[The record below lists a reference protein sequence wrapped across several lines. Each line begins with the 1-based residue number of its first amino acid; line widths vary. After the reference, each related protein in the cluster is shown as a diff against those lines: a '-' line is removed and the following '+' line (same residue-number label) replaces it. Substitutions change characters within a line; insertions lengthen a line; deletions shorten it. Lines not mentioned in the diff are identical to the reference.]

1 MGFVAPLVLVA
12 LGALAIPVLI
22 HLIQRER
29 KRVVEFPSLMFL
41 RRIPYQSVRR
51 RRVRDWLLL
60 LMRLAA
66 LALIVLAFARPF
78 FRRSALAAAAQN
90 GAREAVILV
99 DTSYSMDYGD
109 RWQKART
116 AAREAIRALGPGDR
130 ASLVFFSSGGDVAVR
145 STADRGRL
153 DAGLASAAPGPGATR
168 YAPALKLA
176 GSLLGES
183 ALPRREIVLI
193 SDFQRR
199 GWEQTPGRDDVK
211 LPERTTLT
219 PVNVASGATPNLSV
233 TPVSLQRTRFENH
246 DRVVVTAG
254 VVNHGTKAVT
264 GAPVALE
271 VDGQSIQSLTTD
283 IAPGASSSVTFN
295 PFTVA
300 SRNMRGTVRL
310 ADDGLKRDNVFYF
323 VVSPTEPVHAIVIN
337 RGGQEIEA
345 LYLSRA
351 LAIGESPRVELA
363 TRTPATVSD
372 ADLRQASVVFVN
384 DVPVPDELADRLA
397 RFVAAGGG
405 LLVAA
410 GPHATWP
417 AHAAATVPGLPG
429 DPVDRTTTAPARL
442 GGLEYS
448 HPVFELFRAPRT
460 GDFSAARFYGY
471 RTVREPTGQVLAR
484 FDEGTPA
491 LMESKDR
498 KAGTGRV
505 LLWTSTLDLEWN
517 DLPVKPVFL
526 PFLHTVTKYLV
537 DFAEPPASLTVGQVI
552 PAPRKAA
559 GRGASATRGGT
570 IAVAPSGARVSIES
584 EDGALELAEQ
594 GFYDVRTQGAGPDSA
609 TTLASNVDLSESDL
623 APMDPRELAAAVA
636 GRAAADTAGAGNGRP
651 SDEAQAQAQRLWW
664 YLLVAG
670 GLVLAA
676 ETLLS
681 NRLSQKGA
689 RVS

>member
-1 MGFVAPLVLVA
+1 MGLVAPLVLVG
-12 LGALAIPVLI
+12 LGALALPVLI

-41 RRIPYQSVRR
+41 RRSPYESVRR
-51 RRVRDWLLL
+51 RRIRDGFLLL
-60 LMRLAA
+60 LRLTA

-78 FRRSALAAAAQN
+78 FRRSELAAATQS

-99 DTSYSMDYGD
+99 DTSYSMEYGD
-109 RWQKART
+109 RWQKAK
-116 AAREAIRALGPGDR
+116 AAATDAIRALGPGDR
-130 ASLVFFSSGGDVAVR
+130 ASLVLFASGADVTVR
-145 STADRGRL
+145 SAADRGRL
-153 DAGLASAAPGPGATR
+153 ESGLATAATGPGATR

-183 ALPRREIVLI
+183 ALPRREIILI

-211 LPERTTLT
+211 LPDRTTLT
-219 PVNVASGATPNLSV
+219 PVNVAAGETANLAV

-254 VVNHGTKAVT
+254 VVNHGHK
-264 GAPVALE
+264 PVNATLALE
-271 VDGQSIQSLTTD
+271 VDGNAIQSLSTD
-283 IAPGASSSVTFN
+283 VAAGGSSSVTFGA
-295 PFTVA
+295 FTVA
-300 SRNMRGTVRL
+300 SRNMRGIVRL
-310 ADDGLKRDNVFYF
+310 PSDTLKRDNAFHF
-323 VVSPTEPVHAIVIN
+323 VVSPSEPVHAIVVN
-337 RGGQEIEA
+337 RGGAEREA
-345 LYLSRA
+345 LYLTRA
-351 LAIGESPRVELA
+351 LAISESPRVEL
-363 TRTPATVSD
+363 TPRTPATVSD
-372 ADLRQASVVFVN
+372 ADLRLATVVILN
-384 DVPVPDELADRLA
+384 DVQVPDELADSLT

-417 AHAAATVPGLPG
+417 AHAADTVPGLPG
-429 DPVDRTTTAPARL
+429 DPVDRTTTPPSRI

-471 RTVREPTGQVLAR
+471 RGVQKPAGQILAR
-484 FDEGTPA
+484 FDDSTPA
-491 LMESKDR
+491 LMERRDR
-498 KAGTGRV
+498 KPGAGRV
-505 LLWTSTLDLEWN
+505 LLWSSTLDLAWN

-526 PFLHTVTKYLV
+526 PFVHTLTKYLA
-537 DFAEPPASLTVGQVI
+537 DFTEPPASLTVGQVI
-552 PAPRKAA
+552 PAPRKAPGKGVSPA
-559 GRGASATRGGT
+559 RGGT
-570 IAVAPSGARVSIES
+570 IAVAPSGARVSIET

-594 GFYDVRTQGAGPDSA
+594 GFYDVRTQGAAADSS

-623 APMDPRELAAAVA
+623 APLDPRELAAAVA
-636 GRAAADTAGAGNGRP
+636 GRAPGELGGLGNARP
-651 SDEAQAQAQRLWW
+651 SDEAQSQAQRLWW

-670 GLVLAA
+670 GLLLAA

-681 NRLSQKGA
+681 NRLSQNGA